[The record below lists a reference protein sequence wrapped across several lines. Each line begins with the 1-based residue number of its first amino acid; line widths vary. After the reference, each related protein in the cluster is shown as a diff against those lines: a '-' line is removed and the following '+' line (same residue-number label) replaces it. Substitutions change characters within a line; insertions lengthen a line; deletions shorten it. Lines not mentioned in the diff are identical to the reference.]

1 MKAVDRV
8 KDSLRTDVTWH
19 RTFYLIKRS
28 ARALPLATA
37 HYLEDKVP
45 IIGWLPAY
53 DWRWILNDVIAGLT
67 LGIMLIP
74 QSIAYAQIATMPV
87 QYGLMSAWL
96 PATLYAFMGTSKG
109 IVNDTIESSSANDQ
123 QTFLPAQHP
132 SLVFSQPTSLL
143 T

>member
-1 MKAVDRV
+1 MKFVDRA
-8 KDSLRTDVTWH
+8 KHSLQTDVTWH

-45 IIGWLPAY
+45 IVGWLPAY

-109 IVNDTIESSSANDQ
+109 NTTRRFTRPML
-123 QTFLPAQHP
+123 TFRR
-132 SLVFSQPTSLL
+132 SLYWPNIPYRTAHSGCRC
-143 T
+143 